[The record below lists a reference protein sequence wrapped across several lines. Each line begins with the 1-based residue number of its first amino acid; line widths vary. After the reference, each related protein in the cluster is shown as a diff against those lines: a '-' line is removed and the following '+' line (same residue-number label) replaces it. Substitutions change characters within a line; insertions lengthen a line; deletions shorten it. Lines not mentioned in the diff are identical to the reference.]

1 MKEGVLMLT
10 PEKAKLLEDRVMAD
24 IADVIPENEKL
35 AKAFASIATKISI
48 ITLQEYEKLSENQE
62 K

>member
-1 MKEGVLMLT
+1 MLT
-10 PEKAKLLEDRVMAD
+10 PEKAKLLENQVMAI
-24 IADVIPENEKL
+24 IANTIPENEKL
-35 AKAFASIATKISI
+35 AKTFASIATKVSI